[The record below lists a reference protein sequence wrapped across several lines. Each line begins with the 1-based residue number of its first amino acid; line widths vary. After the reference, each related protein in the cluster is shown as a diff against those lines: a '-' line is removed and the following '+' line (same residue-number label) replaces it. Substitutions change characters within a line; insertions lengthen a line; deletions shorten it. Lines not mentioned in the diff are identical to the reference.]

1 MPTFS
6 EAPELNFRFLRAGV
20 RLYLHDEAVQILKL
34 LVGISYRAM
43 RFVHYIVDSN
53 RTRCG

>member
-1 MPTFS
+1 MRAFS
-6 EAPELNFRFLRAGV
+6 EAPELNFAFFRNGM
-20 RLYLHDEAVQILKL
+20 RLCLHHEAVQLSKL

-53 RTRCG
+53 PARCG